1 MAEIDEMMKQDLPN
15 LIDERRFRRREPE
28 KVERDEFG
36 RVSRQKSWKN
46 SFADN
51 IQRKWPE
58 EKIDIDIEPM
68 NGFNLRAQVVGQGGS
83 YVKHIQQETRCRVQ
97 IKGRGSGFLERDTGA
112 ELDVPM
118 YLHVAGPDAAD
129 VTRAKELCEDLLGNV
144 KQQYQQF
151 KERAREG
158 GGFGDRRGGHRDGGG
173 YGGDRGD
180 RNRDRSDSYGGG
192 YGGHGGHN
200 SYSGAGSPQNPQAGA
215 GAMSPAA
222 GAAGTQQD
230 WMAQMA
236 QMSQYITTTLA
247 AGGDPYAAYG
257 GYETFMTYYGPYLQ
271 YYQAAQQGVQGTP
284 TPGAGNGYQAQS
296 EAPPPPPP
304 SDDQPPPPPPPGADS
319 GYNNVPPPPGM

>member
-1 MAEIDEMMKQDLPN
+1 
-15 LIDERRFRRREPE
+15 
-28 KVERDEFG
+28 V
-36 RVSRQKSWKN
+36 
-46 SFADN
+46 
-51 IQRKWPE
+51 QRKWPE

-129 VTRAKELCEDLLGNV
+129 VARAKELCEDLLGNV

-158 GGFGDRRGGHRDGGG
+158 GGFGDRRGGGYGRDGG
-173 YGGDRGD
+173 YSDRGD
-180 RNRDRSDSYGGG
+180 RNLDRSDSYGGG
-192 YGGHGGHN
+192 YGGHGGQN
-200 SYSGAGSPQNPQAGA
+200 GYGGAGSPYNPQAGA
-215 GAMSPAA
+215 GAMSPAT
-222 GAAGTQQD
+222 GGSTPGGTQQD

-236 QMSQYITTTLA
+236 QMSQYITTALA
-247 AGGDPYAAYG
+247 AGQDPYAAYG
-257 GYETFMTYYGPYLQ
+257 GYETFMSYYGPYLQ
-271 YYQAAQQGVQGTP
+271 YYQAAQQQGAQSTP
-284 TPGAGNGYQAQS
+284 TPAAGQGYPPQS
-296 EAPPPPPP
+296 NEAPPPPPP